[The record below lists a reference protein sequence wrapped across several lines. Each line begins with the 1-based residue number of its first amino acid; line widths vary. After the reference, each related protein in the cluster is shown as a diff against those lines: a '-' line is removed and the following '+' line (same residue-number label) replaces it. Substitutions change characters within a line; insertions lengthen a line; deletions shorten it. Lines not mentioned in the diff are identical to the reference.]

1 MDSIVDDVESQLRQE
16 AEVCV
21 IRHRGLLPGCRRVD
35 QTNMNHNVEFKNF
48 EPEERIRKLIAEL
61 INKLQKRAKRFPPDE
76 VFLRLMIE
84 ENPVRKLYHVSLVLE
99 IPGKSSAT
107 KKTLAT
113 KADRHDL
120 HETLRLA
127 FDEIERQLEAYKSTL
142 RGEHLWK
149 QRARR
154 DKLRQM
160 KAVVVPVEQG
170 YRELFFSLASRQ
182 LKGLYKF
189 VRHQLA
195 YFESVG
201 DLIPGELTPEE
212 VVDAVLLRAYREFV
226 KDPAGREMKNW
237 LVELA
242 TKQLEAEIKRLK
254 SERDRTVHIEEDIP
268 ETPPTEEVSTLG
280 EEILDFHQPDEDLKL
295 EDVIPDLKIPTPE
308 QIAETKELRRCVN
321 TALAGLPREWRQAL
335 WLRHGEGL
343 TGTKLVKAIGRAEPE
358 IERILEYTLQY
369 LRQRLVELGCQF
381 KEGDSRPVPVA
392 AEANS
397 ERQAAKHSASS

>member
-1 MDSIVDDVESQLRQE
+1 VDSIVDDVETQLRQE

-35 QTNMNHNVEFKNF
+35 QTNMKHNVEFKNF
-48 EPEERIRKLIAEL
+48 EPEEKIRKLIAQL

-84 ENPVRKLYHVSLVLE
+84 ENSVRKLYHVSLVLE
-99 IPGKSSAT
+99 IPGKSPAS

-113 KADRHDL
+113 KEERHDL
-120 HETLRLA
+120 NETIRDA

-142 RGEHLWK
+142 IGEHLWK
-149 QRARR
+149 QRTRR

-160 KAVVVPVEQG
+160 KAVVVPDEQS

-182 LKGLYKF
+182 LKGLYEF
-189 VRHQLA
+189 ARHELA
-195 YFESVG
+195 YSESVG

-212 VVDAVLLRAYREFV
+212 VVDGVLLRAYREFV
-226 KDPAGREMKNW
+226 KNPAGREMKNW

-242 TKQLEAEIKRLK
+242 REQLEAEVKRLK
-254 SERDRTVHIEEDIP
+254 SQREHTVHIEEDIP
-268 ETPPTEEVSTLG
+268 ESPPTEAVSTLG

-295 EDVIPDLKIPTPE
+295 EDVIPDLKIPLPE

-321 TALAGLPREWRQAL
+321 TALAGLPEEWRQAL

-343 TGTKLVKAIGRAEPE
+343 TGAKLAKAIGKSEPE
-358 IERILEYTLQY
+358 IERTLEYTLQY
-369 LRQRLVELGCQF
+369 VRQRLVELGCQF
-381 KEGDSRPVPVA
+381 KENDNRTSAPAESEQVA
-392 AEANS
+392 KNS
-397 ERQAAKHSASS
+397 ATS

>member
-1 MDSIVDDVESQLRQE
+1 MK
-16 AEVCV
+16 
-21 IRHRGLLPGCRRVD
+21 
-35 QTNMNHNVEFKNF
+35 HNVEFKNF
-48 EPEERIRKLIAEL
+48 EPEERIRKLIAQL

-84 ENPVRKLYHVSLVLE
+84 ENPARKLYHVSLVLE
-99 IPGKSSAT
+99 IPGKNPAT

-120 HETLRLA
+120 HETLRDA

-160 KAVVVPVEQG
+160 KAAVVPLEQDN
-170 YRELFFSLASRQ
+170 REIFFSLASRQ
-182 LKGLYKF
+182 LKGLYQF

-226 KDPAGREMKNW
+226 KDPAERDIGSW
-237 LVELA
+237 LTELA
-242 TKQLEAEIKRLK
+242 TKQLESEVKRLT
-254 SERDRTVHIEEDIP
+254 SEREGTVHIEEDIP
-268 ETPPTEEVSTLG
+268 ETPPTEEVSTLRD
-280 EEILDFHQPDEDLKL
+280 EILDFYQPDEDLKL
-295 EDVIPDLKIPTPE
+295 EDIIPDIKFPTPE
-308 QIAETKELRRCVN
+308 QIAEIKELRRCVN
-321 TALAGLPREWRQAL
+321 AALAGLPREWRQAL

-343 TGTKLVKAIGRAEPE
+343 TGTKLAKAVGRPEPE
-358 IERILEYTLQY
+358 IERILESTLQY
-369 LRQRLVELGCQF
+369 LRQRLVELGCKF
-381 KEGDSRPVPVA
+381 DESKSRPPVPPQMEV
-392 AEANS
+392 NS
-397 ERQAAKHSASS
+397 EAQAAKRGAGR

>member
-1 MDSIVDDVESQLRQE
+1 
-16 AEVCV
+16 
-21 IRHRGLLPGCRRVD
+21 
-35 QTNMNHNVEFKNF
+35 
-48 EPEERIRKLIAEL
+48 
-61 INKLQKRAKRFPPDE
+61 
-76 VFLRLMIE
+76 
-84 ENPVRKLYHVSLVLE
+84 
-99 IPGKSSAT
+99 
-107 KKTLAT
+107 
-113 KADRHDL
+113 
-120 HETLRLA
+120 
-127 FDEIERQLEAYKSTL
+127 
-142 RGEHLWK
+142 
-149 QRARR
+149 
-154 DKLRQM
+154 M

>member
-1 MDSIVDDVESQLRQE
+1 
-16 AEVCV
+16 
-21 IRHRGLLPGCRRVD
+21 
-35 QTNMNHNVEFKNF
+35 MNHNVEFKNF
-48 EPEERIRKLIAEL
+48 QPDEGIRKLIGEL
-61 INKLQKRAKRFPPDE
+61 IDKLQKRAKRFPPDE

-84 ENPVRKLYHVSLVLE
+84 GNPVRTLYHVSLVLE
-99 IPGKSSAT
+99 IPGKSPAT

-113 KADRHDL
+113 KEERHDL
-120 HETLRLA
+120 HETLRDA
-127 FDEIERQLEAYKSTL
+127 FAEIARQLEAYKSTL
-142 RGEHLWK
+142 RSEHLWN

-154 DKLRQM
+154 DKLRQV

-182 LKGLYKF
+182 LKGLYEF

-195 YFESVG
+195 YSESVG

-226 KDPAGREMKNW
+226 KDPAGREMTNW

-242 TKQLEAEIKRLK
+242 REQLEAEVRRLK
-254 SERDRTVHIEEDIP
+254 SERERTVHIEEDIP

-295 EDVIPDLKIPTPE
+295 EDVIPDLKFPTPE

-321 TALAGLPREWRQAL
+321 TALAGLPEQWRQAL

-343 TGTKLVKAIGRAEPE
+343 TGAKLAKAIGKPEPE
-358 IERILEYTLQY
+358 IERTLEYTLQY
-369 LRQRLVELGCQF
+369 VRQRLVELGCQF
-381 KEGDSRPVPVA
+381 KENDSGTGA
-392 AEANS
+392 TAEAP
-397 ERQAAKHSASS
+397 RVAKQSATS